1 MLPWGLATLVLV
13 PVLPPPDEADPGDEE
28 VPVVVVPVLLG
39 VLVSVLASGLLV
51 LVLLAGELLLLGWP
65 LLEEVDDDG
74 VLLLSLS
81 LSLSLS
87 FDVEEPDELEEDV
100 SAYTIVVAT
109 EELTINATISR
120 NNPKL
125 TENSAIFLL
134 AILCLCLPY
143 YRFLA
148 YYLKKSKCIQI

>member
-65 LLEEVDDDG
+65 LLEVR
-74 VLLLSLS
+74 
-81 LSLSLS
+81 
-87 FDVEEPDELEEDV
+87 
-100 SAYTIVVAT
+100 I
-109 EELTINATISR
+109 IISW
-120 NNPKL
+120 
-125 TENSAIFLL
+125 
-134 AILCLCLPY
+134 LPVCGS
-143 YRFLA
+143 RP
-148 YYLKKSKCIQI
+148 